1 MRREKDLIYKGES
14 MDSARSAIGCSES
27 KVEELQN
34 QLQSIVTQKNEMELK
49 MEEALQDSGW
59 VLLLKIL
66 LMSLCLIS
74 NLIQLMSY
82 SGRKDIKEEFQVMA
96 SALTKEMG
104 VMESQLN
111 KWKITADEAISLREK
126 AQSLS
131 ALLDVKVSLYDLDV
145 LFCLRCGFSFQNKTQ
160 FCCFCFV
167 CVLSGCKL
175 QQHLKNLCSLAHLD
189 MLINFLMV
197 S

>member
-1 MRREKDLIYKGES
+1 MRREKDLVYKGES

-34 QLQSIVTQKNEMELK
+34 QLQSIVTQKNEMEIK

-66 LMSLCLIS
+66 LMSFCLIS
-74 NLIQLMSY
+74 NLIQFMSY

-104 VMESQLN
+104 MMESQLN
-111 KWKITADEAISLREK
+111 KWKITADEALSLREK

-131 ALLDVKVSLYDLDV
+131 ALLDVKVTFYDLDV
-145 LFCLRCGFSFQNKTQ
+145 LFCLRCGFS
-160 FCCFCFV
+160 
-167 CVLSGCKL
+167 
-175 QQHLKNLCSLAHLD
+175 
-189 MLINFLMV
+189 
-197 S
+197 